1 MNSGSAAAHG
11 GEHRLPPRFMMHR
24 IVWRIYGKE
33 NPYVRD
39 EGEESRFSNAAPYL
53 AGALFSQFGRGFVVP
68 MYVYSHAFRTTYSRQ
83 SDESSLVPE
92 DALRGKADP
101 NWILFQDPDGKILS
115 VRVEW
120 NLYVPRF
127 RIEEDTAV
135 GIPADVEQYSFV
147 ERDFFGQNE
156 IVVDGQNTFSAIKQ
170 SGLYRQQSTIQS
182 FHVLAAILLLLLES
196 FVCYGVKRIIR
207 QNPIKKQNQ

>member
-1 MNSGSAAAHG
+1 MSGT
-11 GEHRLPPRFMMHR
+11 
-24 IVWRIYGKE
+24 KE
-33 NPYVRD
+33 KKAGFPMQPLIWLVL
-39 EGEESRFSNAAPYL
+39 YL
-53 AGALFSQFGRGFVVP
+53 ANLAVVLLFQCTFIHTHSAPLTADSLTNLPYFDGCQILDIFGTQV
-68 MYVYSHAFRTTYSRQ
+68 S
-83 SDESSLVPE
+83 E

>member
-1 MNSGSAAAHG
+1 MSGT
-11 GEHRLPPRFMMHR
+11 
-24 IVWRIYGKE
+24 KE
-33 NPYVRD
+33 KKAGFPMQPLIWLVL
-39 EGEESRFSNAAPYL
+39 YL
-53 AGALFSQFGRGFVVP
+53 ANLAVVLLFQCTFIHTHSAPLTADSLTNLPYFDGCQILDIFGTQV
-68 MYVYSHAFRTTYSRQ
+68 S
-83 SDESSLVPE
+83 E

-156 IVVDGQNTFSAIKQ
+156 IVVDGQNTFPQ
-170 SGLYRQQSTIQS
+170 SNSRVFTASNPPFRASMSLRP
-182 FHVLAAILLLLLES
+182 F
-196 FVCYGVKRIIR
+196 FCYCWRASCVMA
-207 QNPIKKQNQ
+207 